1 MALPTKSTTLSPEEV
16 EDINKKL
23 GDMRHA
29 VNNYLSLITAGIE
42 VLARKPEMI
51 QRIMGPVIEQ
61 PQKISDEI
69 RKFSD
74 MLEEKLGIK

>member
-1 MALPTKSTTLSPEEV
+1 MALPDKPTTLSPEEI
-16 EDINKKL
+16 EEIQKNL
-23 GDMRHA
+23 ADMRHA

-42 VLARKPEMI
+42 VLARKPDMV
-51 QRIMGPVIEQ
+51 QRIMGAIIEQ

-74 MLEEKLGIK
+74 LLENKLGVK